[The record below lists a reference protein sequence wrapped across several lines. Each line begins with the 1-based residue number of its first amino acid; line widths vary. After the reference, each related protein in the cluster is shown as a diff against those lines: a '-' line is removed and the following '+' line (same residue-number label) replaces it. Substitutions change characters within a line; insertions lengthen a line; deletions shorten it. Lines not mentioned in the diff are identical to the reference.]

1 MYGGYDSTGH
11 YVQAARRRKMWKS
24 IVQRLGDA
32 LGYKTLD
39 DFKECGITDE
49 ELEFLK
55 KEM

>member
-1 MYGGYDSTGH
+1 MGY
-11 YVQAARRRKMWKS
+11 YVQAARRRKIWKS

-39 DFKECGITDE
+39 DFKKCGITNE